1 MRIVLSMKIKS
12 TLPEIR
18 TEAFVKAREKL
29 GLSTKELGSQ
39 ACLSRQHIEQ
49 LESGDQT
56 LFYSAQNKF
65 TAAKKVANLLGLT
78 TEEAF
83 DFGADSPVKEEI
95 SLLDKLEKSQPE
107 KQVSIDLNHAIAHSL
122 QAEEPA
128 ISGLSN
134 DANQTKPSKPSSNKN
149 TMLILG
155 LLVVTVF
162 SIINLRPLFFP
173 QKVEEVIAVKEPV
186 PESAPSA
193 QPPEQAG
200 APLVAS
206 ASVELPIAVSTPT
219 AVVTPQLQLT
229 DSSPVNA
236 NVVSDL
242 AVICPA
248 EDTAVISYRP
258 ETPRKQAN
266 MVYVL
271 AKSKQVVCVVD
282 ATGKKQNI
290 AFEPGV
296 GNSFYGKPPFKVL
309 TDGLMQ
315 VDIFF
320 QGLKVRPGNMDAK
333 VVMLQPAEFVISGSQ
348 SDAEAR

>member
-1 MRIVLSMKIKS
+1 MKTQS

-18 TEAFVKAREKL
+18 PEAFAKAREKL
-29 GLSTKELGSQ
+29 GLSTKELGVK

-49 LESGDQT
+49 LENGEQT
-56 LFYSAQNKF
+56 VFYSAQNKF

-78 TEEAF
+78 SEEAF
-83 DFGADSPVKEEI
+83 DFGMDTPTLEEI
-95 SLLDKLEKSQPE
+95 LPDSSLEKSKPE
-107 KQVSIDLNHAIAHSL
+107 KQVTTDLNHALVNSI
-122 QAEEPA
+122 QVEEPV
-128 ISGLSN
+128 ISSLSSDN
-134 DANQTKPSKPSSNKN
+134 NKTNPSEPSSKKN
-149 TMLILG
+149 IMLILG
-155 LLVVTVF
+155 LLVVAVF

-173 QKVEEVIAVKEPV
+173 PKAEEVFAVKEAA
-186 PESAPSA
+186 PESAPA
-193 QPPEQAG
+193 A
-200 APLVAS
+200 APTTPS
-206 ASVELPIAVSTPT
+206 ESVVISTPT
-219 AVVTPQLQLT
+219 PALVTAAVTPPQAQLAT
-229 DSSPVNA
+229 SAPVSINAVADVAVTCPTEDSA
-236 NVVSDL
+236 
-242 AVICPA
+242 
-248 EDTAVISYRP
+248 TTSYKP

-320 QGLKVRPGNMDAK
+320 QGLKVRPDNMDAK
-333 VVMLQPAEFVISGSQ
+333 VVMLQPAEFVISGNPT
-348 SDAEAR
+348 DAEVR